1 MKVNVI
7 ILMISV
13 YGGSNSQHAD
23 ADRFKLDRILYLGP
37 SIGVGYGFID
47 GRVLEFK
54 VSINQ

>member
-13 YGGSNSQHAD
+13 YGGSNSQQ
-23 ADRFKLDRILYLGP
+23 ADRFKLDRVLYLGP

-54 VSINQ
+54 VSMNQ